1 MKRLISV
8 LLVGMM
14 VLSLAACGKSS
25 NEGAGSDSQ
34 EEQVQEEQTKVINE
48 GDPIKITTLAETE
61 GTSVGQVLVQA
72 LIANGF
78 EVEDR
83 TGQSASVSVMRE
95 ALLNKEVDMIWDY
108 DGDAVSYFDTS
119 WDPFYVFKEGWQAIH
134 DYDLENNEVVWL
146 EPSPANNNGL
156 IACTR
161 EFAEEHG
168 LKNMDDFAK
177 YVNDGGEVIC
187 VAPDW
192 WINGE
197 YKLPLMEAKYGFELR
212 DDQFIVVDGLNEK
225 MVAEGVDN
233 ANFCLIFNNQGS
245 LNELDMVAI
254 EDNENSVL
262 RYSYCP
268 VVSKET
274 LDKYPEIED
283 ILNPIFSAL
292 SDDDVRYLNEQ
303 VQIEGRA
310 GSEVA
315 IEFLKDKGYI
325 D

>member
-1 MKRLISV
+1 MKKLIAM
-8 LLVGMM
+8 LLTGAM
-14 VLSLAACGKSS
+14 VVSMAACGKSDS
-25 NEGAGSDSQ
+25 GSKGSDLQ
-34 EEQVQEEQTKVINE
+34 EEQIKIVNE
-48 GDPIKITTLAETE
+48 GNPIRITTLSETE

-72 LIANGF
+72 LIANGY

-83 TGQSASVSVMRE
+83 TGQSASVDVMRE

-108 DGDAVSYFDTS
+108 DGDAVSYFETS
-119 WDPFYVFKEGWQAIH
+119 WDPFYIFKEGWQEIH
-134 DYDLENNEVVWL
+134 DYDLENNNVVWL

-161 EFAEEHG
+161 EFAEKNG
-168 LKNMDDFAK
+168 LENMDDFAE
-177 YVNDGGEVIC
+177 YVNSGGEVIC

-192 WINGE
+192 WINGDF
-197 YKLPLMEAKYGFELR
+197 KLPLMEKKYGFDLKEE
-212 DDQFIVVDGLNEK
+212 QFIVVDGLNEK

-233 ANFCLIFNNQGS
+233 ANFCLVFNNQGS
-245 LNELDMVAI
+245 LNELDMIAI
-254 EDNENSVL
+254 EDNKNSVL

-268 VVSKET
+268 VILKET
-274 LDKYPEIED
+274 LDKYPEIEN
-283 ILNPIFSAL
+283 ILNPIFSEL
-292 SDDDVRYLNEQ
+292 TDDDVRHLNEQ

-315 IEFLKDKGYI
+315 VEFLKDKGYI